1 MNIIMLLHCL
11 TLAFVFAK
19 LAMSVE
25 MSWWLVASPSLV
37 GLGIA
42 VILGMTY
49 AIRIEFRSQPNL
61 RKGGSDGRSY
71 SQECGD

>member
-49 AIRIEFRSQPNL
+49 AIRSELREQPN
-61 RKGGSDGRSY
+61 RAGR
-71 SQECGD
+71 GK

>member
-49 AIRIEFRSQPNL
+49 AIRSELRSQPNR
-61 RKGGSDGRSY
+61 RKGA
-71 SQECGD
+71 

>member
-49 AIRIEFRSQPNL
+49 AIRSELRKQPN
-61 RKGGSDGRSY
+61 RAGR
-71 SQECGD
+71 GK

>member
-49 AIRIEFRSQPNL
+49 AIRSELRSQPNR
-61 RKGGSDGRSY
+61 RKGV
-71 SQECGD
+71 

>member
-37 GLGIA
+37 GVGIALILGILVA
-42 VILGMTY
+42 VGHG
-49 AIRIEFRSQPNL
+49 QPN
-61 RKGGSDGRSY
+61 RRRWDDG
-71 SQECGD
+71 

>member
-49 AIRIEFRSQPNL
+49 AIRSELRKQPN
-61 RKGGSDGRSY
+61 RTGR
-71 SQECGD
+71 GR

>member
-49 AIRIEFRSQPNL
+49 AIRSELRKQPN
-61 RKGGSDGRSY
+61 RAGR
-71 SQECGD
+71 GR

>member
-1 MNIIMLLHCL
+1 MKIIMLLHCL

-49 AIRIEFRSQPNL
+49 AIRSELRKQPN
-61 RKGGSDGRSY
+61 RAGR
-71 SQECGD
+71 GK

>member
-19 LAMSVE
+19 LVMSVE

-49 AIRIEFRSQPNL
+49 AIRSELRKQPN
-61 RKGGSDGRSY
+61 RAGR
-71 SQECGD
+71 GK

>member
-49 AIRIEFRSQPNL
+49 AIRSELRKQPN
-61 RKGGSDGRSY
+61 RTGR
-71 SQECGD
+71 GK